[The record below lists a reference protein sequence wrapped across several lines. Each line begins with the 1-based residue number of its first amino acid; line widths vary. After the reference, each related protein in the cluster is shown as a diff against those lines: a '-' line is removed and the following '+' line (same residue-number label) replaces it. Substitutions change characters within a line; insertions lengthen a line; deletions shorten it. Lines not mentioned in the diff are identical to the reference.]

1 MRILVTGSRGFL
13 GTVLQQQ
20 AIDGGWAV
28 SGLDLDLY
36 RDSNSAN
43 ADSHSGDHSDGARSD
58 FQEIRAADLAGY
70 DAVVHLAA
78 ISSDAACDLR
88 ADHANRLNGAAAVEF
103 AKLAKKAGVPRFV
116 FASSCSVYGSA
127 PNRVSTE
134 RSRCAPIS
142 TYAHSKLAAES
153 GIRAEA
159 SSTFSPTVLRFATL
173 YGLSPNL
180 RSDLVVN
187 TMVASAQ
194 MHGEINLH
202 GSGQQSRPLLHVRDA
217 ASTILDVLK
226 SSEDEMRGQVFNV
239 TDESTGYS
247 IAEIAEVVRRRVPG
261 SRIVH
266 HPAASDRR
274 HYRVDGTRLR
284 RFCRRPSIRLED
296 GLAEVADG
304 MQNTDWQRRA
314 SAPESNRARRL
325 LHLLERGELND
336 DLRWRKRGHGSAT

>member
-1 MRILVTGSRGFL
+1 MTGVRGFV
-13 GTVLQQQ
+13 GAVLEQQ
-20 AIDGGWAV
+20 AADAGWTVDGV
-28 SGLDLDLY
+28 DLDLY
-36 RDSNSAN
+36 QDASAGPRV
-43 ADSHSGDHSDGARSD
+43 AAPSD
-58 FQEIRAADLAGY
+58 FRELRVEDMTGF

-88 ADHANRLNGAAAVEF
+88 AEPADRLNGAAAIDL
-103 AKLAKKAGVPRFV
+103 AKLAKRAGVARFV

-134 RSRCAPIS
+134 RSPCTPIS
-142 TYAHSKLAAES
+142 TYARAKLSAEA

-159 SSTFSPTVLRFATL
+159 SSTFSPTILRFATL

-217 ASTILDVLK
+217 ACTILDVLK
-226 SSEDEMRGQVFNV
+226 AGEDDMRGQVFNV
-239 TDESTGYS
+239 TDDSTGYS
-247 IAEIAEVVRRRVPG
+247 IAEIAEMVRRRVPG
-261 SRIVH
+261 SRVVL
-266 HPAASDRR
+266 HPAATDRR
-274 HYRVDGTRLR
+274 HYRVDGTRLH
-284 RFCRRPSIRLED
+284 RFCRRPSTSLED

-304 MQNTDWQRRA
+304 LSSPDWQRRA
-314 SAPESNRARRL
+314 SALHSNRARGLR
-325 LHLLERGELND
+325 HLLERGDFGD
-336 DLRWRKRGHGSAT
+336 DLRRRT